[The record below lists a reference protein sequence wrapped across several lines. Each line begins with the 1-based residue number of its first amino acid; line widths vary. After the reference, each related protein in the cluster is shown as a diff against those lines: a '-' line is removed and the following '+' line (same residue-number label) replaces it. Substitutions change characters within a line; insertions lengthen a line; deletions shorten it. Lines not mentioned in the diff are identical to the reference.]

1 MTAFITR
8 SLRVLVLA
16 GLLGASAWRPAAA
29 GGQLDIASPGNPA
42 SLDPHKITGVWE
54 NRIVGDMFVG
64 LTTEGPDGSV
74 TPGAARRWTVS
85 DDGLTYTFTLRDA
98 VWSDGQPVTAQDF
111 EYSFKRM
118 LAPET
123 AAPYADFFF
132 VITGAKSYATGGGAA
147 DDVGVEAVDA
157 HTLRIVLN
165 RPTAYFP
172 GLLMHFAAMPVPRRT
187 VERYGRD
194 WTQPGHIVVN
204 GPFIVRERVPNAY
217 VALERNPRFYGA
229 DSVELDRVVYHVQ
242 EDRAAAV
249 QRFRTGEFDIVRD
262 FPSSKAGFLRDTVGK
277 DVVRTE
283 PFLGL
288 TFIAVNQRR
297 PALADRRV
305 RTALSLSLDRR
316 VIARRVLGSGEQPA
330 YSLVPP
336 GTGHYGAPAR
346 YRFAQWP
353 RERRLSEARR
363 LLDAAGYGQER
374 PLALKLRYRISD
386 NDRRVAIAAQA
397 MWKRVGIDVTLIS
410 AETAIHYARLEH
422 GQFDLGIASWLA
434 VYSDPQTFTLLLQS
448 KTGANNFGVYSNPEY
463 DRLTALA
470 GGTPDV
476 DARAEYLHEA
486 ERLAL
491 DDQGLLPIYHHA
503 SRNLVSPAVT
513 GWRDNV
519 LDVHRSRYLGTMPAS
534 SAEAGSG

>member
-1 MTAFITR
+1 MTVFVAR
-8 SLRVLVLA
+8 ARCAVVA
-16 GLLGASAWRPAAA
+16 GLLTAAPWQPAAA

-74 TPGAARRWTVS
+74 RPGAARRWTVS

-118 LAPET
+118 LAPKT

-132 VITGAKSYATGGGAA
+132 VIAGAKSYATGEGAA
-147 DDVGVEAVDA
+147 DNVGVEAVDA
-157 HTLRIVLN
+157 RTLRIVLN
-165 RPTAYFP
+165 HPTAYFP
-172 GLLMHFAAMPVPRRT
+172 GLLMHFAAMPVPRRA
-187 VERYGRD
+187 VERYGRE
-194 WTQPGHIVVN
+194 WTRPRHIVVN
-204 GPFIVRERVPNAY
+204 GPFIVEERVPNAY
-217 VALERNPRFYGA
+217 VALKRNPRFYAA

-249 QRFRTGEFDIVRD
+249 QRFRTGEFDVVRD
-262 FPSSKAGFLRDTVGK
+262 FPSSRAGFLRETLGK
-277 DVVRTE
+277 GVVRTE
-283 PFLGL
+283 PYLGL

-305 RTALSLSLDRR
+305 RAALSLSLDRR
-316 VIARRVLGSGEQPA
+316 VIARQVLGSGEQPA

-336 GTGHYGAPAR
+336 GTSHYGAPAR
-346 YRFAQWP
+346 YQFAEWP
-353 RERRLSEARR
+353 REKRLGEARR
-363 LLDAAGYGQER
+363 LLDAAGYGPER
-374 PLALKLRYRISD
+374 PLALNLRYRISD

-397 MWKRVGIDVTLIS
+397 MWKRVGIDVTLVS
-410 AETAIHYARLEH
+410 AETAIHYARLEK
-422 GQFDLGIASWLA
+422 GRFDLGLASWLA

-448 KTGANNFGVYSNPEY
+448 KTGANNFGAYSNPEY

-470 GGTPDV
+470 AGTPDV
-476 DARAEYLHEA
+476 DARAGYLHEA

-491 DDQGLLPIYHHA
+491 DDQGLLPVYYHA

-513 GWRDNV
+513 GWEDNV
-519 LDVHRSRYLGTMPAS
+519 LDVHRSRYLGTMRVS
-534 SAEAGSG
+534 SAGSGSG